1 MEKEYNF
8 EILFEKLKEFEEDSN
23 NPENSEMQTIAEVI
37 SEIEYLKEVFLDDN
51 SSEPVTFTR
60 S

>member
-8 EILFEKLKEFEEDSN
+8 EILFEKLKELEADSN
-23 NPENSEMQTIAEVI
+23 NPENSEMQSIAEVL
-37 SEIEYLKEVFLDDN
+37 SEIEYLKEVCLEDN
-51 SSEPVTFTR
+51 SAEPVTFTR

>member
-8 EILFEKLKEFEEDSN
+8 EILFEKLKELEADLN
-23 NPENSEMQTIAEVI
+23 NPENSEMQSIAEVL
-37 SEIEYLKEVFLDDN
+37 SEIEYLKEVCVSDN